1 MGPLRTKEVLVI
13 GATGETG
20 AARPAW
26 VYLVVLLSS
35 TGLMGSSFVAGKI
48 LLHRIP
54 PVVLVGDRFLLAG
67 LATVPLALLSGRRA
81 ARSDAGE
88 RRPTGAIPWVILIA
102 IGLVQTTAVMALLF
116 WSLESI
122 TPGEA
127 AILLFTNPLWVALLA
142 PLVLAERVRA
152 RGLAGVGV
160 GIGGVILAAGA
171 LEGAAV
177 LPGEARALAA
187 SLAWAGATLLTKR
200 CASAV
205 NTWWLTCVQMLAGA
219 VALLV
224 IARLVGQAWPARLSL
239 AQWAWFLWLAIPAS
253 SGAFGLWFLALRWG
267 GAARTSAYLFLVP
280 LFTVLLAHLIL
291 GDPVTNAQMAGGV
304 LIGAGV
310 YLVNSG
316 PRDSRPRTS

>member
-1 MGPLRTKEVLVI
+1 
-13 GATGETG
+13 
-20 AARPAW
+20 
-26 VYLVVLLSS
+26 
-35 TGLMGSSFVAGKI
+35 
-48 LLHRIP
+48 
-54 PVVLVGDRFLLAG
+54 
-67 LATVPLALLSGRRA
+67 
-81 ARSDAGE
+81 
-88 RRPTGAIPWVILIA
+88 
-102 IGLVQTTAVMALLF
+102 
-116 WSLESI
+116 
-122 TPGEA
+122 
-127 AILLFTNPLWVALLA
+127 
-142 PLVLAERVRA
+142 
-152 RGLAGVGV
+152 
-160 GIGGVILAAGA
+160 
-171 LEGAAV
+171 
-177 LPGEARALAA
+177 
-187 SLAWAGATLLTKR
+187 
-200 CASAV
+200 
-205 NTWWLTCVQMLAGA
+205 MLAGA